1 MRAAKKRRESPSRL
15 GGSFETLLAR
25 FSAAT
30 RELKPSIGPSAF
42 VKRFTSSAARILE
55 TKSAALVLVRGTD
68 WELASADGEAAEISH
83 DQQAQLAHALS
94 EMNWSSAEVV
104 SFESATSILGGA
116 LAEALGGDDLALAR
130 LTGSEGDLMGVLC
143 LIGRARAFNAADQHL
158 LEVLAGHASVALENA
173 RLFSWVERSKKQ
185 WIEDFD
191 AISDF
196 IVVHDASDRILRV
209 NRSLADHLQMRPSEL
224 IGRHMDILRAL
235 AVEKSGQICPF
246 CRDSLAGSEEFVHS
260 AEERTYLVS
269 TSRLRSLPEDDL
281 RTVHVLKD
289 ITDRR
294 EAERRYRE
302 LFDNIQEGVFF
313 CTPEGQFI
321 EVNDALVRMLGYQNR
336 DELVSANLF
345 EQLCMRPNLRQR
357 CVQAAKEGGILR
369 NHEEVLL
376 RRDGAWI
383 HTLQNILVVRDTQG
397 RVVQYRGLMLD
408 ITEQKSFQAQLQ
420 RERDFNKNILN
431 NTRSMILVLDT
442 AALIS
447 YANRRC
453 FETGHR
459 ESELV
464 GHPLAEF
471 IVPTRRKALAEALY
485 GALRGMPIENIE
497 LPFIRGDGTTGQ
509 FSISLSPMRDEQGN
523 INSIVVVMTDV
534 TDAAVLQA
542 KLMHT
547 EKMAA
552 VGQLV
557 SGVAHEV
564 NNPLAAILG
573 FTDLLLENSDVPESA
588 KEELRVI
595 LQEAQRTKVIIQSLL
610 SFARQKPEEREP
622 LQINSVLRQTL
633 KLRAYDFSNHGVEVS
648 ERLDEDLP
656 PIVGDVHQIQ
666 QVFLNIVNNAYDAV
680 QETERA
686 GRIEIQ
692 SSHANGQVEI
702 RFRDNGPGIENVDRI
717 FEPFFTT
724 KEVGKGT
731 GLGLS
736 ICYGIVRAHLGD
748 IFCENNA
755 GGEGSTFIVRFP
767 VAAETAVAAAA
778 GTASERDR

>member
-1 MRAAKKRRESPSRL
+1 
-15 GGSFETLLAR
+15 
-25 FSAAT
+25 
-30 RELKPSIGPSAF
+30 
-42 VKRFTSSAARILE
+42 VKRFTSNAARILE
-55 TKSAALVLVRGTD
+55 TTSAALVLVRGDD
-68 WELASADGEAAEISH
+68 WELASAEGDASRISH
-83 DQQAQLAHALS
+83 DKQVQLAKELS
-94 EMNWSSAEVV
+94 HMKWNPAEAVRFDSAIDI
-104 SFESATSILGGA
+104 FGGE
-116 LAEALGGDDLALAR
+116 LAEELGGDDLALAR
-130 LTGSEGDLMGVLC
+130 LTGSDGDLMGVLC
-143 LIGRARAFNAADQHL
+143 LVGRDRAFAAPERNL
-158 LEVLAGHASVALENA
+158 LEALAGHASVALENA
-173 RLFSWVERSKKQ
+173 RLFSWIERSKKQ

-191 AISDF
+191 AITDF

-209 NRSLADHLQMRPSEL
+209 NRSLADHLRLRPSEL
-224 IGRHMDILRAL
+224 IGRHMEILRAL
-235 AVEKSGQICPF
+235 AVEKSKHICPF
-246 CRDSLAGSEEFVHS
+246 CRDSRAGTEEYVQQ
-260 AEERTYLVS
+260 AQERTYLVS

-313 CTPEGQFI
+313 CTPTGQFI

-336 DELVSANLF
+336 GELLNVNLF
-345 EQLCMRPNLRQR
+345 EQLCLRPDLRRR
-357 CVQAAKEGGILR
+357 CVRAAEQGGMLR

-383 HTLQNILVVRDTQG
+383 HTLQNILIVRDTAG
-397 RVVQYRGLMLD
+397 RAIQYRGLMLD

-442 AALIS
+442 AGLIS

-459 ESELV
+459 EIELV
-464 GHPLAEF
+464 GHPLSEF
-471 IVPTRRKALAEALY
+471 IVPSRRKSLAEALR
-485 GALRGMPIENIE
+485 GALRGVPIENIE

-588 KEELRVI
+588 KDELRVI

-610 SFARQKPEEREP
+610 SFARQKPEQREA

-633 KLRAYDFSNHGVEVS
+633 KLRAYDFSNHGVEVI
-648 ERLDEDLP
+648 EQFEEDLP
-656 PIVGDVHQIQ
+656 AIVGDVHQLQ

-680 QETERA
+680 QETGRP

-692 SSHANGQVEI
+692 TSHANGQVEI
-702 RFRDNGPGIENVDRI
+702 RFRDTGPGIEDVDRI

-755 GGEGSTFIVRFP
+755 GGDGSTFIVRLP
-767 VAAETAVAAAA
+767 VAAETAIAAAA
-778 GTASERDR
+778 ASERAQ